1 MNPMC
6 NKDNQTNTIVTH
18 DIKRDNKSDYGKTG
32 GRNSRNNGDIKG
44 DIKGENATI
53 TIIVNS
59 ERTTCS
65 SSISIDELAHSYA
78 THIEGTAIAYN
89 RSILSKSQWPLTN
102 LQDGDHIDIFTL
114 VAGG

>member
-1 MNPMC
+1 MNSMC
-6 NKDNQTNTIVTH
+6 NKDNETNTIVTH
-18 DIKRDNKSDYGKTG
+18 DIRRDNKSDYGKTG

-44 DIKGENATI
+44 ENATI

-65 SSISIDELAHSYA
+65 SPISIDELAHSYA

-89 RSILSKSQWPLTN
+89 RSILSKSQWPLTH

>member
-1 MNPMC
+1 MNSMC
-6 NKDNQTNTIVTH
+6 NKDNQTNPIVTH

-78 THIEGTAIAYN
+78 TQIEGTAIAYN